1 MRWKIHS
8 KALLRKVYR
17 LRVHLILRGLMK
29 VMKKKCLV
37 SYSYHSSNR
46 VSKSNAQA
54 ATLPQFS
61 LDAR

>member
-1 MRWKIHS
+1 
-8 KALLRKVYR
+8 VYR